1 MLVTSVAVVRK
12 ILDAVPSPHYLPI
25 HKGDTNT
32 MNAVANTPAI
42 SAKFVAYSLT
52 DGRLLR
58 DATADEVSSYTT
70 ANKARAERCPVRRAA
85 CFDEAVTVGDVRID
99 TYTGPG
105 IWFGGAGF

>member
-1 MLVTSVAVVRK
+1 MTAT
-12 ILDAVPSPHYLPI
+12 AQTAAP
-25 HKGDTNT
+25 
-32 MNAVANTPAI
+32 

-58 DATADEVSSYTT
+58 DATADEISAYTA

-85 CFDEAVTVGDVRID
+85 CFDEAVRVGDVRVD